1 MTLTTRRRK
10 ATARTLDLA
19 VRFDAG
25 DQAGAF
31 SGYASVFGEPDT
43 FGDTIKPGAFRRS
56 LREHATKKTKPGLFW
71 MHDPREPIG
80 VWTELAEDERG
91 LKVAGQLVLE
101 TARGSEA
108 HALLKAGA
116 LDGLSIGFRARS
128 SERGP
133 NGGRVLTDLELVEI
147 SLVSLPAA
155 SKARVTTVKTMKGAG
170 SQSVAAFIDA
180 CRKTTRSL
188 NQRPRP

>member
-1 MTLTTRRRK
+1 MKTRKRQ

-19 VRFDAG
+19 MRFDAG
-25 DQAGAF
+25 DDTGTF
-31 SGYASVFGEPDT
+31 TGYAAIFAEVDSYGE
-43 FGDTIKPGAFRRS
+43 TIKPGAFRKS
-56 LREHATKKTKPGLFW
+56 LREHVTRKTKPGLFW
-71 MHDPREPIG
+71 MHDPAEPIG

-91 LKVAGQLVLE
+91 LKVGGKLVLE
-101 TARGSEA
+101 TARGREA

-133 NGGRVLTDLELVEI
+133 NGGRLLTDIDLVEI

-155 SKARVTTVKTMKGAG
+155 AKARVTTVRTSKAAG
-170 SQSVAAFIDA
+170 LPSAAAFIEA
-180 CRKTTRSL
+180 CRKATRSL
-188 NQRPRP
+188 NQRPTA